1 MASGYIEYE
10 LDEEYPFL
18 LRRPKQGNPYG
29 EVYGRLDIAVFG
41 MATIAYDDADDWVLD
56 SLDINADNGKMGKDA
71 EGWTERV
78 ADGPLFKAVKDY
90 LNTMCADE
98 IAGRIRESIEDTREA
113 AE

>member
-1 MASGYIEYE
+1 MPSGYIEYE

-41 MATIAYDDADDWVLD
+41 MATIAFDDADDWYLD
-56 SLDINADNGKMGKDA
+56 SLDLNADNGKIGK
-71 EGWTERV
+71 ETECWTERV
-78 ADGPLFKAVKDY
+78 DGPLFKAVKDY
-90 LNTMCADE
+90 LNTMRADE
-98 IAGRIRESIEDTREA
+98 IAEKIRESIEDTREA